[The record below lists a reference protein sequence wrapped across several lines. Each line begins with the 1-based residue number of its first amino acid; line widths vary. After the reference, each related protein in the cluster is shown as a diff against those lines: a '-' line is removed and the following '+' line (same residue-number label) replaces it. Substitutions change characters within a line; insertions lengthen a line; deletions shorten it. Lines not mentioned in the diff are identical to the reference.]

1 MEKACLAIFLHR
13 PGIANIESILW
24 FICLFFRARHGVGQC
39 CVDIRAI
46 LQGHCPNIKTFCGLI
61 LRESSGRMKSKQQVK
76 KLLHEDYVASGGALG
91 LTEWSKGYW
100 RGRNLNM
107 ASGYFLAY
115 VI

>member
-1 MEKACLAIFLHR
+1 
-13 PGIANIESILW
+13 
-24 FICLFFRARHGVGQC
+24 
-39 CVDIRAI
+39 
-46 LQGHCPNIKTFCGLI
+46 
-61 LRESSGRMKSKQQVK
+61 MKSKQQVK
-76 KLLHEDYVASGGALG
+76 KLLHEDYIANGGALG